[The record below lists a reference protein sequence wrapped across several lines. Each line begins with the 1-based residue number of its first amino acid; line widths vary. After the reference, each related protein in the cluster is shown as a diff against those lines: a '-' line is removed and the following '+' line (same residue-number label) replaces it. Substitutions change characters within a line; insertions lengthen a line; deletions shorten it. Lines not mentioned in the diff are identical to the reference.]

1 MNKQRKIVEIWKLV
15 RAKHYALL
23 IGGSEEE
30 IGWAIEALRN
40 ADNLAKSKPAIKGK
54 EPTHKSNKGKEGED
68 ER

>member
-40 ADNLAKSKPAIKGK
+40 ADNLAKSKPSIKGK
-54 EPTHKSNKGKEGED
+54 E
-68 ER
+68 